1 MLFKTNWLSSDYFN
15 ADDYNRIKSNIEDL
29 LEIALKYYRDFSLY
43 SIDEVTVN
51 TIPTYATLNAI
62 EDNVELIADNTFRP
76 DDLAAGKHY
85 TAKGGTAWDYAD
97 LNRIENNLKLLYEGF
112 VDIFGGLKILK
123 FELGGGLFG

>member
-1 MLFKTNWLSSDYFN
+1 M
-15 ADDYNRIKSNIEDL
+15 KSPCFVIT
-29 LEIALKYYRDFSLY
+29 SY
-43 SIDEVTVN
+43 SIHYTKLYD
-51 TIPTYATLNAI
+51 